1 MNKIKLSIVISL
13 FLYNCSLNP
22 NSKFW
27 TEEQD
32 LSKDNKNYKIIKV
45 FKEDENKK
53 DEFNKNIEIKLVSK
67 FKNKKFYE
75 NLDNNFGFQNF
86 EGELN
91 KISKYN
97 FSKIKDFNIYKPDPI
112 FHDKGIIFFE
122 SDGTIINFD
131 FNSEL
136 TWKQNI
142 YDKKEKKVGP
152 ILYFSIYKNF
162 LIVADNLAKYYKLD
176 LNSGD
181 IIWQKEKSSPFNSQI
196 KTYKNNFYLIDSDNI
211 LRSISVD
218 DGKENWD
225 VKTDSFLIQSK
236 KRLSLVVTPDKV
248 IFINKVGDITAVD
261 ISDGELRW
269 QTPTQDTAVHAGS
282 FSVSNSDLV
291 LDNQNLYISNNKNG
305 FFSIDTTGG
314 IINWKQD
321 LLSITRPTI
330 IQNLIFTITLD
341 GNLVVIEKKTGNIIR
356 VTNLFEK
363 LKKKDR
369 ENILAN
375 GFVVGKKYI
384 YLSTNN
390 GRLFLIDTLTGKT
403 SKIIK
408 IDNQNISGPFIVNKF
423 LYLIKNKSIIRLN

>member
-1 MNKIKLSIVISL
+1 MSKIKISLIISL
-13 FLYNCSLNP
+13 FLYSCSLNP

-27 TEEQD
+27 TDEQD
-32 LSKDNKNYKIIKV
+32 LTKDNKNYKILKV

-53 DEFNKNIEIKLVSK
+53 NEFNKNIEIKLVSE

-75 NLDNNFGFQNF
+75 NLDNNIGYQNF
-86 EGELN
+86 EGELDT
-91 KISKYN
+91 ISKYN

-136 TWKQNI
+136 LWKQNI
-142 YDKKEKKVGP
+142 YSKKEKRNGP

-162 LIVADNLAKYYKLD
+162 LIVADNLGYYYKLD
-176 LNSGD
+176 LNSGKP
-181 IIWQKEKSSPFNSQI
+181 IWKKEKSSPFNSQI
-196 KTYKNNFYLIDSDNI
+196 KSYKNNFYLIDSDNV
-211 LRSISVD
+211 LRSISVT
-218 DGKENWD
+218 DGNENWN

-261 ISDGELRW
+261 ISTGELKW

-291 LDNQNLYISNNKNG
+291 LDKQNLYISNNKNG
-305 FFSIDTTGG
+305 FFSIDITGG
-314 IINWKQD
+314 IINWRQD

-330 IQNLIFTITLD
+330 IKNLIFTITLD
-341 GNLVVIEKKTGNIIR
+341 GNLVLIEKKTGNIIR
-356 VTNLFEK
+356 VTDIFKE
-363 LKKKDR
+363 LKKK
-369 ENILAN
+369 EKKNILAN
-375 GFVVGKKYI
+375 GFVVGKKYV

-390 GRLFLIDTLTGKT
+390 GKLFLIDILIGKT

-408 IDNQNISGPFIVNKF
+408 IDNQNISGPFVVNKF

>member
-1 MNKIKLSIVISL
+1 MSKIKISLIISL
-13 FLYNCSLNP
+13 FLYSCSLNP

-27 TEEQD
+27 TDEQD
-32 LSKDNKNYKIIKV
+32 LTKDNKNYKIIKV

-53 DEFNKNIEIKLVSK
+53 NEFNKNIEIKLVSE

-75 NLDNNFGFQNF
+75 NLDNNIGYQNF
-86 EGELN
+86 EGELDT
-91 KISKYN
+91 ISKYN

-136 TWKQNI
+136 LWKQNI
-142 YDKKEKKVGP
+142 YSKKEKRNGP

-162 LIVADNLAKYYKLD
+162 LIVADNLGYYYKLD
-176 LNSGD
+176 LNSGKP
-181 IIWQKEKSSPFNSQI
+181 IWKKEKSSPFNSQI
-196 KTYKNNFYLIDSDNI
+196 KSYKNNFYLIDSDNV
-211 LRSISVD
+211 LRSISVT
-218 DGKENWD
+218 DGKENWN

-261 ISDGELRW
+261 ISTGELKW

-291 LDNQNLYISNNKNG
+291 LDKQNLYISNNKNG
-305 FFSIDTTGG
+305 FFSIDITGG
-314 IINWKQD
+314 IINWRQD
-321 LLSITRPTI
+321 LLSITRPI
-330 IQNLIFTITLD
+330 IIKNLIFTITLD
-341 GNLVVIEKKTGNIIR
+341 GNLVLIEKKTGNIIR
-356 VTNLFEK
+356 VTDIFKE
-363 LKKKDR
+363 LKKK
-369 ENILAN
+369 EKKNILAN

-390 GRLFLIDTLTGKT
+390 GKLFLIDILIGKT
-403 SKIIK
+403 SKIIQ
-408 IDNQNISGPFIVNKF
+408 IDNQNISGPFVVNKF